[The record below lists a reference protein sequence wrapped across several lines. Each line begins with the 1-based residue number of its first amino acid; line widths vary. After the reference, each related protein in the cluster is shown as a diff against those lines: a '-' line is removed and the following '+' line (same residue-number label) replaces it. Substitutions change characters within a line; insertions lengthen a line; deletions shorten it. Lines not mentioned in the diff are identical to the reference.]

1 MFKKIKPLYFFLFSS
16 VFFSIKTLSQNNK
29 LPISKINGNWVLD
42 QKFSDEFNTN
52 RIDQAK
58 WWDFNPQW
66 HGRRPAHFA
75 RSNVKLRKGKLVL
88 TAKELNEKK
97 VSAENK
103 ARGYDK
109 YSTAIVKSKKRS
121 FYGYYEAKAKSM
133 SAGVCNAFW
142 LYDPLDESAKYIYG
156 EYSEEIDIF
165 EVFGRASKKENH
177 RAYYAAVHRYETPYV
192 ESLVNKK
199 KYKLENRYRKLVVDY
214 DFFSEYHIYGFLWTP
229 DELIWF
235 LDGKEVFRRKNDFFK
250 RPLYIVFDAE
260 IMETWDGLPNS
271 NDLPSSFYVDYVRVW
286 RNK

>member
-1 MFKKIKPLYFFLFSS
+1 MFKKFKPLYFFLFSS
-16 VFFSIKTLSQNNK
+16 VFFSTKTLSQNNK

-52 RIDQAK
+52 SIDQTK

-142 LYDPLDESAKYIYG
+142 LYDPLDESAKYIGG

-271 NDLPSSFYVDYVRVW
+271 NDLPSNFYVDYVRVW

>member
-1 MFKKIKPLYFFLFSS
+1 MFKKFKPLYFFLFSS

-29 LPISKINGNWVLD
+29 LPVSKINGNWVLD

-52 RIDQAK
+52 NIDQAK

-142 LYDPLDESAKYIYG
+142 LYDPLDESEKYIGG

-271 NDLPSSFYVDYVRVW
+271 NDLPSNFYVDYVRVW